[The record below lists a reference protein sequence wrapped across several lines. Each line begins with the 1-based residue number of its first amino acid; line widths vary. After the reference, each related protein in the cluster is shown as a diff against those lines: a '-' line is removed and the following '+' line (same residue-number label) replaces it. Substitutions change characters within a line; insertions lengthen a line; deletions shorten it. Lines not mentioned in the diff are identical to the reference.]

1 VTPEHWFKPGAAM
14 RALFADPANF
24 DLVPAGAGRGT
35 VLPLPVAASPM

>member
-1 VTPEHWFKPGAAM
+1 MNNKVL

-35 VLPLPVAASPM
+35 VVPLPVAAAPM